1 MKRRLSKSSAIKASL
16 FILLLAV
23 SLAVRVAPAP
33 YSSGSDIPQFA
44 AFADTFLRH
53 GLCFYMYADGSRAD
67 TEDWPYS
74 WAYPYGPMWVLML
87 APLRLL
93 APDQVMHFWESGT
106 YYVYVP
112 VDWVVAVKSLLIS
125 FDIALGA
132 LIAFIVWRRR
142 GFLWGYLAGA
152 AYLLN
157 PMTIYISAIYGMFDQ
172 IVTLFLIISL
182 ITYKERKM
190 VSGVFTSLSLMT
202 KHVVLPA
209 LIPTLISVVRK
220 LKDSIE
226 YLVGAILSATAIIL
240 PFIALCPESL
250 ERFIWALTSGVSPSY
265 TYPICYSFNGISSL
279 ATYMHDITG
288 GDYLALINYWYVPYL
303 ALQAL
308 VALHYIKTRDLIA
321 SSYLSYAAFIA
332 TYWRV
337 NHQYLIPLIAL
348 AVLTLALSRKSKVMK
363 ALVGASSIIMPGMWP
378 IMFPTSWWFHVHI
391 EEPSQWWINMIDKL
405 TLMIFN
411 SEYYVV
417 YSMTLTLL
425 LYATIISW
433 CIYGLHHR
441 NKY

>member
-1 MKRRLSKSSAIKASL
+1 MKRRLHSSSAIKALL
-16 FILLLAV
+16 FILLIAA
-23 SLAVRVAPAP
+23 SLTVRVAPAP

-53 GLCFYMYADGSRAD
+53 GLCFYMYADGLRAD
-67 TEDWPYS
+67 TEGWPYS

-87 APLRLL
+87 TPLRLL
-93 APDQVMHFWESGT
+93 APDQVKHFWESGT

-112 VDWVVAVKSLLIS
+112 IDWVVAVKSLLIS
-125 FDIALGA
+125 FDIALGV
-132 LIAFIVWRRR
+132 LIVVIVWRRR
-142 GFLWGYLAGA
+142 SFLWGYLAGT

-182 ITYKERKM
+182 ITYEERRV
-190 VSGVFTSLSLMT
+190 VSGAFTSLSLMT
-202 KHVVLPA
+202 KQVVLPA
-209 LIPTLISVVRK
+209 LIPELISVARNF
-220 LKDSIE
+220 KDSIG
-226 YLVGAILSATAIIL
+226 YLVGAVLSALAIVL
-240 PFIALCPESL
+240 PFIVFCPESL
-250 ERFIWALTSGVSPSY
+250 EGFIRSLTSGVTPSY

-288 GDYLALINYWYVPYL
+288 GDYLALIKYWYVPYL

-308 VALHYIKTRDLIA
+308 VALYYVKKRDLVA

-332 TYWRV
+332 TYWRI
-337 NHQYLIPLIAL
+337 NHQYLVPLIAL
-348 AVLTLALSRKSKVMK
+348 AILALTLLPGSKFIK
-363 ALVGASSIIMPGMWP
+363 ALVVASSIIMPGVWP

-405 TLMIFN
+405 TLMVFN

-417 YSMTLTLL
+417 YSMMLTLL

-433 CIYGLHHR
+433 CIYGLHER
-441 NKY
+441 NK